1 MDLLLREPSYFK
13 TAKIDMMVGT
23 EVVNVNWPAKSFTYR
38 TLGSQLKSLQYDY
51 LVLAMGLRPRK
62 LANSLPGSQLRN
74 IFYVRSLE
82 DASRLVS
89 KNETTTMRML
99 QTTVSLR
106 RSSQCSRN
114 EKYRRHRRFV
124 HSLGVLWL
132 AHDGSTHEEECFS
145 GDESQNTDVSS
156 VSCEHEPNKRIF
168 SLLC

>member
-23 EVVNVNWPAKSFTYR
+23 EVINVNWPAKNFTYR

-51 LVLAMGLRPRK
+51 LVLAMGLKPRK

-89 KNETTTMRML
+89 KNATMMIIRE
-99 QTTVSLR
+99 TTVSLR
-106 RSSQCSRN
+106 RSSHCYRN
-114 EKYRRHRRFV
+114 EKYRHHRRFI
-124 HSLGVLWL
+124 HSLGILRL
-132 AHDGSTHEEECFS
+132 AHDGSTREEKCFS

-168 SLLC
+168 PLLC